1 MTQNLCACLGEL
13 VEKICSGDAKSLEA
27 AADSV
32 VLTAPAPAPPAPP
45 APAPERAL
53 PVEAPAATLAV
64 PNVPL
69 ETEKSEVISEGKAS
83 ESRSRVSAESRAS
96 TKKRRQPAQPLRS
109 PRALPP
115 AVLKEDPASRAFF
128 CGHWPGKRNDYEG
141 EAGFKILPEM
151 DFEITALGRCAE
163 PPLME
168 AALVSVWE
176 TKSQE
181 CLASALVGPTSRV
194 DGFYAW
200 EPLMEPVVLKKGQ
213 EYRLSQR
220 CRANMLDRWCDDYAT
235 KEELSGKSWAALA
248 SFIGGVCRE
257 KSDCEFSSFPHL
269 SDGALRRAGIVNF
282 KAILRPGPEPELRR
296 VDREAFAR
304 DLALQLTATSS
315 EAAPLPV
322 EEVEL
327 RLAALAGLLALLVD
341 ELQGVSALALLA
353 PQEELEIIVA
363 SAAAVNPWGQVE
375 LAGASVFDS
384 RALCQ
389 EMGLA
394 ARRSGQLDAGLL
406 LVAFTGEVMGL
417 VLRPRCAGGALA
429 AAGGPMV
436 FDQGRPLQPWEIAQQ
451 LPGPGLAMAKQLAGD
466 VLAYDARQMQR
477 GNAGGPDQVRSFQ
490 FRMIELQEL
499 FTDPESDHGSCW
511 EYWGPSANHSK
522 SKAMQTSQLL
532 KDHFPA

>member
-13 VEKICSGDAKSLEA
+13 VDKICSGDPKPLEA
-27 AADSV
+27 AAPV
-32 VLTAPAPAPPAPP
+32 VRAAPAPAPAPPP
-45 APAPERAL
+45 RAL
-53 PVEAPAATLAV
+53 PVEVPAATLAV

-83 ESRSRVSAESRAS
+83 ESRSRVSAESRGS
-96 TKKRRQPAQPLRS
+96 TKKRRQPLRS

-168 AALVSVWE
+168 AALVSVWD

-200 EPLMEPVVLKKGQ
+200 EPLMEPLLLKKGQ
-213 EYRLSQR
+213 EYRMSQR

-269 SDGALRRAGIVNF
+269 SDGQLRRAGIVNF
-282 KAILRPGPEPELRR
+282 KAILRPGPEPELRC

-304 DLALQLTATSS
+304 DLALQLTAVP
-315 EAAPLPV
+315 EAGPALAV

-341 ELQGVSALALLA
+341 ELQGISALALLA

-389 EMGLA
+389 ELGLA
-394 ARRSGQLDAGLL
+394 ARRSGMLDAGLL
-406 LVAFTGEVMGL
+406 LVSFTGEVMGL
-417 VLRPRCAGGALA
+417 VLRPRCAGGAN

-451 LPGPGLAMAKQLAGD
+451 LPGAGLAMAKQLAGD

-477 GNAGGPDQVRSFQ
+477 GNPIGLHLPCPDGTQ
-490 FRMIELQEL
+490 IL
-499 FTDPESDHGSCW
+499 
-511 EYWGPSANHSK
+511 
-522 SKAMQTSQLL
+522 
-532 KDHFPA
+532 

>member
-13 VEKICSGDAKSLEA
+13 VDKICSGDPKPLEA
-27 AADSV
+27 AAPV
-32 VLTAPAPAPPAPP
+32 VRAAPAPAPAPPP
-45 APAPERAL
+45 RAL
-53 PVEAPAATLAV
+53 PVEVPAATLAV

-83 ESRSRVSAESRAS
+83 ESRSRVSAESRGS
-96 TKKRRQPAQPLRS
+96 TKKRRQPLRS

-168 AALVSVWE
+168 AALVSVWD

-200 EPLMEPVVLKKGQ
+200 EPLMEPLLLKKGQ
-213 EYRLSQR
+213 EYRMSQR

-269 SDGALRRAGIVNF
+269 SDGQLRRAGIVNF

-304 DLALQLTATSS
+304 DLALQLTAVP
-315 EAAPLPV
+315 EAGPPLAV

-341 ELQGVSALALLA
+341 ELQGISALALLA

-389 EMGLA
+389 ELGLA
-394 ARRSGQLDAGLL
+394 ARRSGMLDAGLL
-406 LVAFTGEVMGL
+406 LVSFTGEVMGL
-417 VLRPRCAGGALA
+417 VLRPRCAGGAN

-451 LPGPGLAMAKQLAGD
+451 LPGAGLAMAKQLAGD

-477 GNAGGPDQVRSFQ
+477 GNPIGLHLPCPDGTQ
-490 FRMIELQEL
+490 IL
-499 FTDPESDHGSCW
+499 
-511 EYWGPSANHSK
+511 
-522 SKAMQTSQLL
+522 
-532 KDHFPA
+532 